1 MKDESQNAAVLNAP
15 VSGGRFAAGEDPAK
29 RQQIMDGAKR
39 VFMKMGFDAA
49 SMNDVTREAGVSKG
63 TLYVYFA
70 NKEDLFSA
78 MIDNERAHFV
88 ANIRTAL
95 ADDAD
100 VTASLYECGMVF
112 VTHITSEKT
121 INAMRTVI
129 GVRERMP
136 SLCQGFFKG
145 PENLRTVLR
154 DFLQRQAA
162 LGRVE
167 IEDFDMAAR
176 QFLEMAGGGYFKLR
190 LFGDLDAPPAKE
202 EIDYVVRGALRV
214 FMKAYGT
221 QPKSPSDGQPS
232 AT

>member
-1 MKDESQNAAVLNAP
+1 MKHEPQNVAVLNAP
-15 VSGGRFAAGEDPAK
+15 ASGGRWAAGEDPVK
-29 RQQIMDGAKR
+29 RQQILEGAKR

-78 MIDNERAHFV
+78 MMDSERAHFV
-88 ANIRTAL
+88 ANIRTVL

-100 VTASLYECGMVF
+100 MATSLYDCGMVF
-112 VTHITSEKT
+112 VTHITSDKT
-121 INAMRTVI
+121 MNAMRTII

-190 LFGDLDAPPAKE
+190 LFGDLETPPSKE

-214 FMKAYGT
+214 FVKAYGT
-221 QPKSPSDGQPS
+221 EQKCPD
-232 AT
+232 